1 MDILPASALTETQL
15 LQAAQILSA
24 SLPLGWPTLQAA
36 WEELEE
42 LLASG
47 GCLLAAL
54 EDGVVTGL
62 GGLLPPDYDGRV
74 WELHPL
80 AVEAS
85 RRGRGIGRALVT
97 ALEDTARA
105 RGDLLMWLGADDEQ
119 GETSLS
125 HTDLFDNLPRRLASF
140 DPGRHA
146 SAFYMKLGYQVIGV
160 VPDANG
166 PGKPDI
172 LLGKRL

>member
-1 MDILPASALTETQL
+1 MDILPASALTEAQL

-24 SLPLGWPTLQAA
+24 SLPLGWPTPQAA
-36 WEELEE
+36 REELEE

-54 EDGVVTGL
+54 EDGVTVGL

-80 AVEAS
+80 AVEVS
-85 RRGRGIGRALVT
+85 RQGRGIGRALVT

-105 RGDLLMWLGADDEQ
+105 RGGLLMRLGADDER

-125 HTDLFDNLPRRLASF
+125 HTDLFDNLPCRLASF